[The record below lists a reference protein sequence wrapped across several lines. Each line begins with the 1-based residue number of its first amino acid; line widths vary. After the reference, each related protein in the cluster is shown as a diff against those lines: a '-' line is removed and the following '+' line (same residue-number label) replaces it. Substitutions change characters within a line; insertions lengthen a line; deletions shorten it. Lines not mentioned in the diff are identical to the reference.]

1 MSNSRRRSIRSAKA
15 PEGTARST
23 TGKLPAVSINATKS
37 ADVVSEVINHASP
50 TSSIKPPTFEA
61 TAAIHSARKSG
72 SRKGAHAD
80 AKLCHRPV
88 NLRFLLEFDG
98 DRCCSLEIIPLNRA
112 QDKLRASQVL
122 VKRSKSALTCTWYK
136 PRNAHEHAS

>member
-23 TGKLPAVSINATKS
+23 IGKLPAVSINATKR
-37 ADVVSEVINHASP
+37 ADVVREVISQASP

-72 SRKGAHAD
+72 SRRGLHTD
-80 AKLCHRPV
+80 AKLCHRRV
-88 NLRFLLEFDG
+88 NLRFVFEFDS
-98 DRCCSLEIIPLNRA
+98 DKCCSLEIIPLTGRCRQVSELSHQLRCDWTAKIGGANCCA
-112 QDKLRASQVL
+112 Q
-122 VKRSKSALTCTWYK
+122 TW
-136 PRNAHEHAS
+136 